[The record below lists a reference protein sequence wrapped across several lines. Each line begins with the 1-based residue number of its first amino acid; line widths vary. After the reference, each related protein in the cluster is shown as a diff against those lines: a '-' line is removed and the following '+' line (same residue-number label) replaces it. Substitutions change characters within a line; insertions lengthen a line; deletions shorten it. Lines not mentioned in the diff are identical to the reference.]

1 MKIRG
6 LYHMPGSRFYWY
18 RWTGQD
24 GKRRAISLK
33 TDDLPEA
40 ITKIREIKV
49 GAAFARWESGEP
61 VPTAVSR
68 MVEKY
73 LSATQNRARKP
84 MRAGTAKRQRDIL
97 SKFLKD
103 TLVETVLEVTREK
116 VDHWLEGLKKSG
128 RSPDTLRTY
137 AQALRSFV
145 GYLLK
150 ERLHTGAGFEK
161 FELPERGPSGRKNWL
176 QSDVANRVI
185 AESRD
190 PDLTFILLCGFDAG
204 LRKSEIINARVNWFD
219 LRAGLL
225 HVQNDPGSGFVLKDR
240 ENRAIPLTEKFQKF
254 LQEYLADRD
263 PNSYVLKPGQAKGR
277 AEYRYDFKRLLY
289 THFKRCGVQCSIHD
303 MRRSFASNRVSQ
315 GRSIYKVAKWLGDGL
330 QVVERS
336 YGHLAPADRDI
347 DIDVSEPVRPPAPS
361 RPSRVSESS
370 SL

>member
-1 MKIRG
+1 MKIKG

-24 GKRRAISLK
+24 GRRRATSLK

-40 ITKIREIKV
+40 IKKIREIKV

-61 VPTAVSR
+61 APTAASR

-73 LSATQNRARKP
+73 LSAVQKRARKP
-84 MRAGTAKRQRDIL
+84 MRVSTAKRQRDIL

-103 TLVETVLEVTREK
+103 NLVESVPEVTRKK
-116 VDHWLEGLKKSG
+116 VDRWLEGLKKSG

-145 GYLLK
+145 GYLVR

-161 FELPERGPSGRKNWL
+161 FDLPEGGPSGRKNWL
-176 QSDVANRVI
+176 RSDVANRVI
-185 AESRD
+185 TESRD
-190 PDLTFILLCGFDAG
+190 PGLTFILLCGFDAG

-225 HVQNDPGSGFVLKDR
+225 HVQNDPGSGFILKDR

-254 LQEYLADRD
+254 LGGYLANRD
-263 PNSYVLKPGQAKGR
+263 PNSYVLKPGQARGR

-289 THFKRCGVQCSIHD
+289 THFKRCGVKCSIHD

-315 GRSIYKVAKWLGDGL
+315 GRSIYKVAKWLGDGVR
-330 QVVERS
+330 VVEKS

-347 DIDVSEPVRPPAPS
+347 DIDVSEPVRSPEPS
-361 RPSRVSESS
+361 RSPQVSEDST
-370 SL
+370 L

>member
-1 MKIRG
+1 
-6 LYHMPGSRFYWY
+6 MPGSRFYWY

-24 GKRRAISLK
+24 GKRRAVSLK

-40 ITKIREIKV
+40 IKKIRDIKA

-61 VPTAVSR
+61 VPTPASK

-73 LSATQNRARKP
+73 LSAAQNRARKS

-103 TLVETVLEVTREK
+103 SSVESVSEVNREK
-116 VDHWLEGLKKSG
+116 IDHWLEGLKKSG

-137 AQALRSFV
+137 AQALRSFI
-145 GYLLK
+145 GYLVK
-150 ERLHTGAGFEK
+150 ERLHNGAGFEK
-161 FELPERGPSGRKNWL
+161 FDLPEGRPSGRKNWL
-176 QSDVANRVI
+176 RLGVANRVI
-185 AESRD
+185 ADSRD

-204 LRKSEIINARVNWFD
+204 LRKSEIIAAKVNWFD

-225 HVQNDPGSGFVLKDR
+225 HVQNDPVSGFILKDR

-254 LQEYLADRD
+254 LERYLANRD
-263 PNSYVLKPGQAKGR
+263 PDSYVLKPRQARGR

-289 THFKRCGVQCSIHD
+289 THFKRCGVKCSIHD

-315 GRSIYKVAKWLGDGL
+315 GRSIYKVAKWLGDGVR
-330 QVVERS
+330 VVEKS

-347 DIDVSEPVRPPAPS
+347 DIDVSESVRSPGPS
-361 RPSRVSESS
+361 RSPQVSEDST
-370 SL
+370 L